1 MTLESPKTNVK
12 DRFDKTT
19 TPEDQSSKFSTHA
32 EELVRIAEGSGIILL
47 GRILERTIQ
56 YFYIIAIAR
65 MLGKHSFG
73 LFMLGFTIFNFG
85 SVISR
90 FGLDTGAIRFV
101 ALFHGVGDK
110 ARVKGVIIQSLK
122 YVLILSIII
131 AAGLFLAA
139 KPLSAK
145 LFNKPELEIIIKMFC
160 LSIPFI
166 SLAIT
171 ALACTQGVQ
180 IMRYTS
186 YSHIF
191 WMICNLILTIISFVI
206 GFGLRGILAAHIISI
221 FLTSVLSLHFLA
233 RTFPAIRQTEV
244 ITETMKL
251 LRFSAPLLLTSFLT
265 FLLRWTDTLMLGYF
279 KLSSE
284 VGVYN
289 AAMGTAMLTS
299 VVLVS
304 FNSIFAPMISD
315 LYHRKEMDKLV
326 HLFKTTTKWTYTMSL
341 PVFFVMV
348 LLSKEIMTIFGQGF
362 IAGGICLMILAF
374 AQLVSASVGS
384 VGMLLTMS
392 GRQHLMMYNTLAIS
406 LFNILLNYLLI
417 PSYGIVGASIASGIS
432 IIIFNI
438 VMLLETYVLL
448 KAHPY
453 SRKFLKPTLFGMVAF
468 AIILFMKYILID
480 WVGMIKVVT
489 FIPLFLFVFTC
500 LMYKWGLDEQDR
512 FIISIFHKKLQKAL
526 IKKDN

>member
-1 MTLESPKTNVK
+1 MTLEFPGTIAK
-12 DRFDKTT
+12 DKCDKTIT
-19 TPEDQSSKFSTHA
+19 LEDQSSKSNTQTG
-32 EELVRIAEGSGIILL
+32 ELIRIAEGSGIILL
-47 GRILERTIQ
+47 SRILDRAIQ
-56 YFYIIAIAR
+56 YLYVIVIAR
-65 MLGKHSFG
+65 MLGVRYFG
-73 LFMLGFTIFNFG
+73 LFMMGLTIRDFA
-85 SVISR
+85 SLISR
-90 FGLDTGAIRFV
+90 LGLNTGAIRFV
-101 ALFHGVGDK
+101 ALYHGIGDK

-139 KPLSAK
+139 KPLSTK
-145 LFNKPELEIIIKMFC
+145 LFNKPELEIVIKLLC
-160 LSIPFI
+160 LSMPFI
-166 SLAIT
+166 SLMIT
-171 ALACTQGVQ
+171 ALSCTQGVQ
-180 IMRYTS
+180 IMRYTA
-186 YSHIF
+186 YGHIF
-191 WMICNLILTIISFVI
+191 WPICNLVLAAIFFIT

-233 RTFPAIRQTEV
+233 RTFPAIRQTEP
-244 ITETMKL
+244 IFETRKL
-251 LRFSAPLLLTSFLT
+251 LRFSAPLLLTSFLA
-265 FLLRWTDTLMLGYF
+265 FLLRWTDTLMLGSF

-289 AAMGTAMLTS
+289 AAMRTAMLIGI
-299 VVLVS
+299 VLVS

-315 LYHRKEMDKLV
+315 LHHRKEMDKLAQ
-326 HLFKTTTKWTYTMSL
+326 LFKTTSKWAYTISL

-362 IAGGICLMILAF
+362 IAGGSCLMILAF
-374 AQLVSASVGS
+374 AQMVSASVGP

-392 GRQHLMMYNTLAIS
+392 GKQYLMMYNTLAIS

-480 WVGMIKVVT
+480 WVGMIKLVI
-489 FIPLFLFVFTC
+489 FIPLFLFVFTY

-512 FIISIFHKKLQKAL
+512 FIIGIFHKKLQKVL
-526 IKKDN
+526 MKKDN